1 MLSFFYITLQMS
13 ARAKVLTLYRQLLR
27 ESAKWPNYS
36 YRSYAQRKIRDS
48 FRANRSLAPGP
59 QLEQVQYDDK
69 AYSHYFVG
77 NIAKLRTNEGGV
89 VLSTIAVPVYTLYKN
104 VISVEIKKMFSV
116 LLSK

>member
-1 MLSFFYITLQMS
+1 MEISVSAPKMS

-59 QLEQVQYDDK
+59 QLEQAVQQ
-69 AYSHYFVG
+69 AQESLAIVQRQVIIG
-77 NIAKLRTNEGGV
+77 L
-89 VLSTIAVPVYTLYKN
+89 LYKDN
-104 VISVEIKKMFSV
+104 PVIIDPRATCESSR
-116 LLSK
+116 